1 VILAVDGSPPWH
13 LKAAVA
19 TGVSASA
26 DEDSGAATQR
36 TASVHLLLPFYW
48 FQSQALYLT
57 T

>member
-26 DEDSGAATQR
+26 DEDSGAVTQR
-36 TASVHLLLPFYW
+36 TASVHLLPFYR